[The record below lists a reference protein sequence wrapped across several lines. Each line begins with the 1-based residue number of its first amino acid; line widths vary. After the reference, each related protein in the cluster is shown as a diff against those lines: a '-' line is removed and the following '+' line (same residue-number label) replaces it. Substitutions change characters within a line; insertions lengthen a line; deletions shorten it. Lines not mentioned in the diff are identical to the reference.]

1 MKLLLKRHPPSG
13 TITQEQAEAFP
24 SPDQVDIGELV
35 INTITGKLYTKLD
48 SGTVVEFISQKI
60 CFDPAP
66 DISFFYESKIV
77 AAPDYLIN
85 NFCCAGGLLT
95 VVINKLK
102 LEPAIYGFNLVE
114 LTNNTS
120 GENGN
125 ISIGEPA
132 YVVYSEVE
140 NGETILYRKATV
152 PITLSF
158 NSLNYN
164 NISLFQFKI
173 TDSVNK
179 IIRGS
184 ERIVT
189 IKCLENTNQ

>member
-13 TITQEQAEAFP
+13 TNLTTAQEEAFP
-24 SPDQVDIGELV
+24 APDQVDVGELV

-48 SGTVVEFISQKI
+48 NGNIVEFVSQKI

-66 DISFFYESKIV
+66 DISFFYESKLV
-77 AAPDYLIN
+77 TAPDYLIN

-95 VVINKLK
+95 VVVNKLK
-102 LEPAIYGFNLVE
+102 LEPATYGFNLVE
-114 LTNNTS
+114 LTNNTIS
-120 GENGN
+120 DNL
-125 ISIGEPA
+125 SIGQPA
-132 YVVYSEVE
+132 YVAYSETE
-140 NGETILYRKATV
+140 NGETIQYRKATI

-158 NSLNYN
+158 SSLNYN

-173 TDSVNK
+173 TDSLNK

-189 IKCLENTNQ
+189 IKCLESNQS